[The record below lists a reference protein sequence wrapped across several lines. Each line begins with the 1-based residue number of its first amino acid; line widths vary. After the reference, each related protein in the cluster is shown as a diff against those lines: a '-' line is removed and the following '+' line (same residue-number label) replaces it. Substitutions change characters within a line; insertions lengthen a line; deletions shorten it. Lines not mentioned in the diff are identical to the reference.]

1 MRIGIDIDGVLTDL
15 ERYSVDYLSKYC
27 VENNIDFNIG
37 ESDYEIYKTF
47 NITKEQENDFWNQN
61 LELYAKNE
69 KARSFSSEVIKKL
82 KEDGHEI
89 YIVTARWLTNRDDE
103 MGSNMRKLV
112 KNWLFENEIIY
123 DKLIFTRARKEQ
135 KHQEIRDN
143 QIDLMIEDSPNN
155 VNQLSS
161 IVPVICFDA
170 GYNRKCEGKNIM
182 RCYSWYDIYRT
193 INSLSKD

>member
-1 MRIGIDIDGVLTDL
+1 MKIGIDIDGVLTDI

-27 VENNIDFNIG
+27 FENNIDFNIG

-47 NITKEQENDFWNQN
+47 NITKEQEDEFWNQY

-69 KARSFSSEVIKKL
+69 KARSFSSETIKKL

-103 MGSNMRKLV
+103 IGNSMREMV
-112 KNWLFENEIIY
+112 KNWLFKNEIIY
-123 DKLIFTRARKEQ
+123 DKLIFTKAAKEQ
-135 KHQEIRDN
+135 KYEEITDN

-155 VNQLSS
+155 VNQLSR
-161 IVPVICFDA
+161 IVPVICFDT

-193 INSLSKD
+193 INSLSKT